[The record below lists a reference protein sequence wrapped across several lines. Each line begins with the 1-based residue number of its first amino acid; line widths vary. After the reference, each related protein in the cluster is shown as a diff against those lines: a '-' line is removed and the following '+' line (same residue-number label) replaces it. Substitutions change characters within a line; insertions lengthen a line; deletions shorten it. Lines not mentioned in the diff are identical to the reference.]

1 MKKIYTVLTAVIL
14 LSVSAI
20 SQQSFNV
27 SNNAGHH
34 INSSK
39 VATTENL
46 VPTKMTI
53 IGNPVKD
60 ALILQINNPNAVK
73 YELSLYTENGTK
85 VTSILY
91 NHPAGVTTKKIYV
104 SQLERGMYF
113 LVVRSANEKLSAAV
127 LVQ

>member
-1 MKKIYTVLTAVIL
+1 MKKIYTVLTAVVL

-34 INSSK
+34 INVSNVS
-39 VATTENL
+39 VTENL

-104 SQLERGMYF
+104 SHLEHGMYF